1 MLLHTEVFG
10 DGEPIVF
17 LHTGLQTGMTDFE
30 EQREYFQSEFK
41 VILPDLRG
49 HGKSTSQ
56 ELSNYYEDSAADLKD
71 TLDHLGV
78 ESAHIVG
85 CSIGALV
92 GLFFAKR
99 FPEKVKTLTLSGMMA
114 EKPANW
120 SEIHLNMVEQ
130 QNSLLEDEQVGAY
143 FEQLHGDGWREFINL
158 AEEEDSYPFEETSDL
173 GGLEMPTLFMVGGE
187 NANET
192 RGVIIAPLLNKQIHV
207 SVIPFAGHLVHSEQ
221 PEVYNQILKRFLKKY
236 SVVGVES

>member
-1 MLLHTEVFG
+1 MLLHTAVVG
-10 DGEPIVF
+10 NGEPVVF

-30 EQREYFQSEFK
+30 EQRLYFESGYK

-49 HGKSTSQ
+49 HGKSVSQ
-56 ELSNYYEDSAADLKD
+56 ELSNYYEDSASDLND
-71 TLDHLGV
+71 TLAHLGV

-99 FPEKVKTLTLSGMMA
+99 FPEKVKTLTLSGFMP

-120 SEIHLNMVEQ
+120 LEIHGIMVEQ
-130 QNSLLEDEQVGAY
+130 QNALLENDQITAY
-143 FEQLHGDGWREFINL
+143 FDQLHGDGWREFIQL
-158 AEEEDSYPFEETSDL
+158 SAEEDSYPFGETSDL
-173 GGLEMPTLFMVGGE
+173 SGLKMPTLFMVGEE
-187 NANET
+187 NAIEAK
-192 RGVIIAPLLNKQIHV
+192 GAVKVYGLSKLFHV

-221 PEVYNQILKRFLKKY
+221 PKLYNQTLNGFLEKY
-236 SVVGVES
+236 SVVGVDK

>member
-30 EQREYFQSEFK
+30 EQREYFQSKFR

-49 HGKSTSQ
+49 HGKSASR
-56 ELSNYYEDSAADLKD
+56 ELSNYYEDSAFDLKE
-71 TLDHLGV
+71 TLDHLEV
-78 ESAHIVG
+78 ESVHIVG

-92 GLFFAKR
+92 GGVFAKR

-120 SEIHLNMVEQ
+120 SEIHRNMVEQ
-130 QNSLLEDEQVGAY
+130 QNSLLKNKQVVAY
-143 FEQLHGDGWREFINL
+143 LDQLHSDDWREFIHL
-158 AEEEDSYPFEETSDL
+158 SAEEDSYPFEETSDL
-173 GGLEMPTLFMVGGE
+173 GGLKMPTLFMVGEE
-187 NANET
+187 NPNEAK
-192 RGVIIAPLLNKQIHV
+192 GAGIVPLLNKQIHV

-221 PEVYNQILKRFLKKY
+221 PEVYNQILSGFLKKY
-236 SVVGVES
+236 SVVGADN

>member
-10 DGEPIVF
+10 DGVPIVF

-173 GGLEMPTLFMVGGE
+173 GGLEMPTLFMVGEE

>member
-10 DGEPIVF
+10 EGEPIVF

-56 ELSNYYEDSAADLKD
+56 ELSNYYEASAADLKD
-71 TLDHLGV
+71 TLDHLEV

-92 GLFFAKR
+92 GLFFAKK
-99 FPEKVKTLTLSGMMA
+99 FPEKVKTLTLSGMMT

-130 QNSLLEDEQVGAY
+130 QNSLLENEQVGAY
-143 FEQLHGDGWREFINL
+143 FDQLHGDGWREFINL
-158 AEEEDSYPFEETSDL
+158 ARQEDSYPFEETADL
-173 GGLEMPTLFMVGGE
+173 GGLETPTLLMVGEG

-192 RGVIIAPLLNKQIHV
+192 KAAVIVPKLNKQIHV
-207 SVIPFAGHLVHSEQ
+207 LVLPFAGHLVHSEQ
-221 PEVYNQILKRFLKKY
+221 PEVYNQILNGFLKKY